1 MLPFVKGFI
10 ADHVRLRDKAAI
22 LTRAA
27 DAIGRDSPGGL
38 LALVNEAL
46 DFLRTELIPHDRREE
61 LTVQPVLCEQLG
73 ATAASQI
80 ITRDHQE
87 LEYLTDELSLLQ
99 PLLEARQL
107 TNVEQS
113 RLRSVLSALNIL
125 IDRHFDNEEER
136 AYPLL
141 SAS

>member
-1 MLPFVKGFI
+1 M
-10 ADHVRLRDKAAI
+10 
-22 LTRAA
+22 
-27 DAIGRDSPGGL
+27 
-38 LALVNEAL
+38 
-46 DFLRTELIPHDRREE
+46 IPHDRREE

-125 IDRHFDNEEER
+125 IDRHFNNEEER